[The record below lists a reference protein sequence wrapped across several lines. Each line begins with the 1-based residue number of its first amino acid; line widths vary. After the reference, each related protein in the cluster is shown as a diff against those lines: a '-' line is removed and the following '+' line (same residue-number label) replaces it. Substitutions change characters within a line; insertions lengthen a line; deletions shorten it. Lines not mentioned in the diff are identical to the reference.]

1 MYTGYYLYKN
11 ISSLILEENETKKKK
26 EKMKTKKIIIKRQ
39 FNSLRIEGCFKAH
52 NKEKSLSTKNKEIK
66 ALKL

>member
-1 MYTGYYLYKN
+1 MRQ
-11 ISSLILEENETKKKK
+11 KKKK
-26 EKMKTKKIIIKRQ
+26 EKMKTTKIVIKRQ

-52 NKEKSLSTKNKEIK
+52 NKEKSLSTKNKGIK